1 VGEYDRQ
8 IATAQRLIRD
18 KGELSTLLR
27 VAPTAAGG
35 TPWRPGAYPAPTEL
49 PVGAVWLNYN
59 LRDSGNMN
67 APDSL
72 IKAGDKK
79 VLVAAADIPGG
90 ITVSDQIKRADGTV
104 YKIENSKLLDPNG
117 QAILYELQVRL

>member
-27 VAPTAAGG
+27 VTPTAAGG
-35 TPWRPGAYPAPTEL
+35 TPWRPGAYAAPAEL

-59 LRDSGNMN
+59 LRDSGSMD
-67 APDSL
+67 APESL
-72 IKAGDKK
+72 IKVGDKK
-79 VLVAAADIPGG
+79 VLVAAVDVPGG
-90 ITVSDQIKRADGTV
+90 ITVSDRLRRVDGTV
-104 YKIENSKLLDPNG
+104 YNVENVKLLDPNG
-117 QAILYELQVRL
+117 QAILYELQVRQ